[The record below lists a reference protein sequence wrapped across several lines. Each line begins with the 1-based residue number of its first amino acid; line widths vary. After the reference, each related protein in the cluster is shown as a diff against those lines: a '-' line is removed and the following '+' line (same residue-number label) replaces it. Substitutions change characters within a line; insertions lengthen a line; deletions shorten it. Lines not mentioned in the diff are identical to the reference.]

1 MFIFSKNEKKNG
13 YYKISESIKYMLIVT
28 RRKMV
33 QRLILFFYVLDG
45 LDEARNL
52 DSFVCLKKFKI
63 QDKNEFY
70 KSVTDYNR

>member
-1 MFIFSKNEKKNG
+1 
-13 YYKISESIKYMLIVT
+13 
-28 RRKMV
+28 MV

-70 KSVTDYNR
+70 KSVTDYDR